1 MKIYKLLVLLLA
13 VLITACSDYV
23 DVEDPSPAPAAGNL
37 GVYFPTPA
45 ISSFELEPTDP
56 TEITLTVARTTSS
69 GAADV
74 AIIVETNDDDVFNVP
89 QTASFASGET
99 EATIKVTFPTAAE
112 GTTYT
117 LKLAVAGDENVNPYG
132 VYLPYVTVEVTRI
145 KWEAVEEPMVY
156 VDGTFATL
164 FGVNFLPM
172 YVNAEKAQLG
182 ESVRYRFKNAYRVP
196 TNDNPDE
203 DGIYDGYP
211 YNDPGDFDESK
222 DYYTVIEIYDPK
234 GESGNVFMFANEI
247 GVDWTYGMIS
257 IGSHEDNLGS
267 LSDNVITFPADALFF
282 SMANYNSGNMY
293 PADNPTLIYLTKEAF
308 IAANLKIDDFNDVE
322 YEVVEGAVGV
332 FESAAY
338 GDTWDKALSKAIDID
353 EENEE
358 SEYKGLYYLSD
369 LYAEGY
375 GVAFYYANDRV
386 RIPEN
391 QPIGTK
397 VFGQDLFVSQSS
409 DISSS
414 VEVTDKGVTIYT
426 LGLIFHFEDGTIVG
440 DFAEKFYYS
449 EEAVE
454 YTKADFIG
462 NFLMTGQSQFTG
474 GAPAEME
481 VEIAEGADNNSLVI
495 TGIDYAEEVIAS
507 FDPSTSTIS
516 IKPQVLADIV
526 SGDET
531 LDATLYT
538 RTAAGAIGQTAA
550 IDFSFHLGGDLV
562 ITSTSEANGYLI
574 RSEAAGGWLDGYRN
588 IVFSPTEASAVD
600 ADAQSVASL
609 SLRSATNLIQS
620 NDNGNESN
628 FRIQGKKSAEKF
640 VRKVVR

>member
-1 MKIYKLLVLLLA
+1 MNNMKIYKLLVLLLA
-13 VLITACSDYV
+13 VLMTACSDYV

-89 QTASFASGET
+89 QTASFANGET

-132 VYLPYVTVEVTRI
+132 VYLPYVTVDVTRI

-156 VDGTFATL
+156 VDGTFVDIWGTTPRP
-164 FGVNFLPM
+164 V
-172 YVNAEKAQLG
+172 YVHAEKAQLG
-182 ESVRYRFKNAYRVP
+182 ESVRYRFKNVYSPA
-196 TNDNPDE
+196 TADPDE
-203 DGIYDGYP
+203 DGIYNGF
-211 YNDPGDFDESK
+211 YNNNPGFDASK
-222 DYYTVIEIYDPK
+222 DWYTIIEIHNAT
-234 GESGNVFMFANEI
+234 GTSGQVSMLAHQI
-247 GVDWTYGMIS
+247 GVTWSSYGMIS
-257 IGSHEDNLGS
+257 IGSNDNAFGN
-267 LSDNVITFPADALFF
+267 LSNNVITFPANALFF
-282 SMANYNSGNMY
+282 SDNDGNIN
-293 PADNPTLIYLTKEAF
+293 AATPTYIYLTKEAF
-308 IAANLKIDDFNDVE
+308 IAANMKIDDFNDVE

-481 VEIAEGADNNSLVI
+481 VEIAEGADNNSIVI